1 MLILFFTLMV
11 PTMFN
16 SMNIYGNE
24 STVYASIFLL
34 VILLIIIGLIFM
46 EDILDWFDK
55 TKFGKWLFKND

>member
-1 MLILFFTLMV
+1 MV